1 MSRAP
6 RQAVVDAGF
15 LELLRYGMRSGH
27 SLIED
32 SLRVAEIVLNV
43 VQAAGDVLPRTRGGV
58 R

>member
-1 MSRAP
+1 MAC
-6 RQAVVDAGF
+6 
-15 LELLRYGMRSGH
+15 ESGH

-32 SLRVAEIVLNV
+32 TLRVAEIVLDV